1 MVQTFGNTHIR
12 CAVRTKTTVVC
23 EPHWN
28 SGVIFQGKTRG
39 PLAGLATGTMVAK
52 LNLLPADAPEAALGT
67 MVFFAAIY
75 LAARTL
81 SALEH
86 NLQQ

>member
-1 MVQTFGNTHIR
+1 
-12 CAVRTKTTVVC
+12 
-23 EPHWN
+23 
-28 SGVIFQGKTRG
+28 
-39 PLAGLATGTMVAK
+39 MVAK

-75 LAARTL
+75 LAARAL

>member
-12 CAVRTKTTVVC
+12 CDQNYGSVRTVLEFWGNFPGEK
-23 EPHWN
+23 
-28 SGVIFQGKTRG
+28 RD

-75 LAARTL
+75 LAARAL